1 MSHSEKPDSELG
13 LDALR
18 ERFSRILPVHLDR
31 FLGAMGATR
40 SRKDP
45 ILVRTTTPVS
55 FVPAESDPTAAESL
69 RFGGNARN
77 FKPGYARSDAE
88 TTPPLIYSGQISS
101 VTSPALNVLPTG
113 NICPSGKILKTGMA
127 SNQTTRTD
135 SDSTREKISDA
146 SFSPQS
152 LRMNF

>member
-18 ERFSRILPVHLDR
+18 ERFSRIRVLR
-31 FLGAMGATR
+31 GEQAGFSRAR
-40 SRKDP
+40 SWVAGFA
-45 ILVRTTTPVS
+45 IAHT
-55 FVPAESDPTAAESL
+55 ESDPPAAESL
-69 RFGGNARN
+69 RSGGNARN

-135 SDSTREKISDA
+135 VLFEGHWW
-146 SFSPQS
+146 
-152 LRMNF
+152 